1 MVYICLCV
9 VCIVYKPV
17 SIPLFS
23 KNPDKQGLEDL
34 ILVANFPRPVTG
46 IPEGLQRGLFLTV
59 KTLHLVESV
68 EFRKELG
75 M

>member
-9 VCIVYKPV
+9 VCIVYKKPV

-46 IPEGLQRGLFLTV
+46 IPRRVTKGPVFNSQDTPF
-59 KTLHLVESV
+59 S
-68 EFRKELG
+68 
-75 M
+75 